1 MAKSTKA
8 SADLK
13 NLEDYIVRSQKDQIV
28 NSKELNSLAEDL
40 TDVWKDLSDTIK
52 SVAKNANA
60 LGDSFDD
67 IVDYTKTITKNLRDI
82 GTEFYEEIKYGEKIS
97 NLQNKIKET
106 AEEINSLEDTR
117 AKTIKLIEKYNQLG
131 NKNAVKTLENI
142 NESKLLAINQ
152 LKLQAESY
160 AVQEKS
166 LQSIIGYVNLLDIA
180 NKKAKEYGISVSDIS
195 KEIAALFESSLS
207 FLNNV
212 PGGGLLRKFFGL
224 DSALEKVQQ
233 AVMKSF
239 ITGLSE
245 SKSVGTAAFGALRAG
260 ASAFIAAL
268 GPLLPVLLAI
278 SAVLYS
284 IKKAFDLDQEITDLA
299 KGLAVSKKSAVELNN
314 QFIAIAANTKVV
326 GANTKALAESYSEL
340 ANSFGVSQLASAEL
354 AETQVY
360 LKTQI
365 GLAAEE
371 AAEFQKFS
379 MLSGRSAEQNLAV
392 IKTAVDTLSG
402 GLLNYKSVVKDIAKS
417 SAAVQASYKGNIT
430 ALAKAA
436 VQAKKLGMTLADTKE
451 IAESFLDIETSIGSE
466 MEANVLTGKHMN
478 MEHARELAL
487 RGETAEA
494 VAEAVKQAGTYDELM
509 SMESYQRAAI
519 AKAAGTTVDKLI
531 EAAQAQK
538 NLNSIANTLG
548 ITLQDNTKLTDEQI
562 AQAAAMG
569 NEEAKKL
576 AIANQQAAAQEK
588 LAQLGDKLMLIF
600 SKLATPLVEML
611 DPLMQMIDTIFPALE
626 VAIKVAFF
634 PLVSAA
640 KILTGIVN
648 LFSRN
653 SITSDSLDTPK
664 AMNDGIIN
672 PDGLAVMSPKGTYSL
687 NPNDSIV
694 AGTNINARGGTTST
708 VSSNSRIESLLEKLI
723 AKVDQPVQI
732 VMGGR
737 VIDELDTRTTLRKT
751 YNTSVDQGYG
761 VFG

>member
-1 MAKSTKA
+1 MAKTTKV

-13 NLEDYIVRSQKDQIV
+13 NLEEYIARSQKDQIV

-52 SVAKNANA
+52 SVAKNANV

-82 GTEFYEEIKYGEKIS
+82 GTEFYEEIKYSEKIAD
-97 NLQNKIKET
+97 LQNKIKET
-106 AEEINSLEDTR
+106 ADEINSLEDTR
-117 AKTIKLIEKYNQLG
+117 AKTIKLIEKYKQAG
-131 NKNAVKTLENI
+131 NKNAVKALENS
-142 NESKLLAINQ
+142 NDSKLLTINQ
-152 LKLQAESY
+152 LKLQAETY

-166 LQSIIGYVNLLDIA
+166 LQSIISYVNLLDIA
-180 NKKAKEYGISVSDIS
+180 NKKAKEYGISVADIS
-195 KEIAALFESSLS
+195 KEISGLFENSLS

-245 SKSVGTAAFGALRAG
+245 SKSVGAAAFGALRAG
-260 ASAFIAAL
+260 ASAFMTAL
-268 GPLLPVLLAI
+268 GPLLPLLLAV
-278 SAVLYS
+278 SAALYS

-299 KGLAVSKKSAVELNN
+299 KGLATSKKSAVELNN
-314 QFIAIAANTKVV
+314 QFISIAANTKVI
-326 GANTKALAESYSEL
+326 GANTKALAESYTEL

-360 LKTQI
+360 LKNQI
-365 GLAAEE
+365 GLAADE
-371 AAEFQKFS
+371 AVEFQKFS
-379 MLSGRSAEQNLAV
+379 MLSGRTAEQNLAV

-417 SAAVQASYKGNIT
+417 SKAVQAAYKGNIE

-436 VQAKKLGMTLADTKE
+436 IQAKKLGMTLDETKE
-451 IAESFLDIETSIGSE
+451 IANNLLDIESSIGAE

-478 MEHARELAL
+478 MEHARAL
-487 RGETAEA
+487 SLQGKTAEA
-494 VAEAVKQAGTYDELM
+494 AAEVVKQAGSYDELM
-509 SMESYQRAAI
+509 SMAPYQQEAI
-519 AKAAGTTVDKLI
+519 AKAAGTTVEKLI
-531 EAAQAQK
+531 AAVEQQK
-538 NLNSIANTLG
+538 NLNSIASSLG
-548 ITLQDNTKLTDEQI
+548 ITLRANEKLTDAQI
-562 AQAAAMG
+562 AQAASLG

-588 LAQLGDKLMLIF
+588 LAMLGDKLMLIF
-600 SKLATPLVEML
+600 SKLATPLMAIL
-611 DPLMQMIDTIFPALE
+611 DPLIAAADLIENIVSLFTASGTSIPTVGTIPMQ
-626 VAIKVAFF
+626 
-634 PLVSAA
+634 
-640 KILTGIVN
+640 
-648 LFSRN
+648 
-653 SITSDSLDTPK
+653 
-664 AMNDGIIN
+664 DGIIGS
-672 PDGLAVMSPKGTYSL
+672 DGLAVMSPKGTYSL

-694 AGTNINARGGTTST
+694 AGTNINTGGNTTST
-708 VSSNSRIESLLEKLI
+708 SNSNSRIETLLEKLI